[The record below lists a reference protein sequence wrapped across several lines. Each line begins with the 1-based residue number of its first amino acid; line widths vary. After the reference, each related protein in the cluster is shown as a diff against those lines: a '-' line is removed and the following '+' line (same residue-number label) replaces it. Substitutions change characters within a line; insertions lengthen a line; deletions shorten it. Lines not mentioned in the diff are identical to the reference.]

1 MAKLKGKNVV
11 LAGIVAGAAS
21 YLSKKENR
29 DKLMEYINQVRTK
42 VNDSGGLQGLSG
54 KMQNTVNISGNNV
67 MPDSGGTTSS
77 SGEFTSTFNKENENK
92 KYAPQDKSME
102 DKIETIAQTADTSN
116 TTELEGNHFVEEG
129 YAQTLIQ
136 TFNDMQDDS
145 RK

>member
-11 LAGIVAGAAS
+11 LAGLVAGAAS

-29 DKLMEYINQVRTK
+29 DKLIGYINQAKTK
-42 VNDSGGLQGLSG
+42 VNDGGLQGLMGKAQNVVNVSG
-54 KMQNTVNISGNNV
+54 VRV
-67 MPDSGGTTSS
+67 MPDSGGPTSS

-92 KYAPQDKSME
+92 KNAPQDKSMA

-129 YAQTLIQ
+129 YAHTLIN
-136 TFNDMQDDS
+136 TYNEMQDDQVN
-145 RK
+145 K